1 MQLNNKKT
9 LINNKV
15 FKLVIVFA
23 IVSVLNQIYEV
34 LNSFHLINLF
44 KTVDYIGLLFFIIQT
59 IIIILVTINLSKC
72 LIKAYPKSLKLIIV
86 ALIIWYLK
94 IFLNVIIM
102 IFKLINNE
110 SYLNSLFSITNQV
123 AIILNLSLILVG
135 LFIIIINKI
144 PKIYLFIFLAVNQ
157 IVLSIS
163 KLLIKDNIIFDNI
176 ISLISMIIKLT
187 IVVLILDVYR
197 KLEIE

>member
-15 FKLVIVFA
+15 FTLVIVFA

-59 IIIILVTINLSKC
+59 IIIILVTINLAKS
-72 LIKAYPKSLKLIIV
+72 LTKAYPKSLKLIIV

>member
-102 IFKLINNE
+102 IFKLVSNE

>member
-59 IIIILVTINLSKC
+59 IIIIVVTINLSKC